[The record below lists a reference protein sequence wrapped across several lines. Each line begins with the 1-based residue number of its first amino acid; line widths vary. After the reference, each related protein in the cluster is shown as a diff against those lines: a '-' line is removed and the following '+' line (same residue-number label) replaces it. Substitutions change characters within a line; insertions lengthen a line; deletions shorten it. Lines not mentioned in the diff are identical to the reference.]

1 MKRISILIAAALVA
15 ALSVFALVGC
25 GGESSDSE
33 PTPEATEQTQEEIVA
48 ELQDAVANAT
58 AFQSVTVND
67 ETTAGAVGEEES
79 STSTGLYKFDESG
92 ESPKTYFKAT
102 IDDISLEYYSDGENA
117 VLVTDGPVY
126 GGTTEQFGD
135 PHFGGFQAYL
145 ADRIG
150 DLNTII
156 ECASDVTKEQ
166 QDDTTV
172 YTVTIDPEKLIAAD
186 EDLQTVAEVGN
197 ALTAGVYTIAF
208 DQDGH
213 IVSIVESLE
222 SEMTASEVALTLSD
236 FDSTTIDSMPEA
248 TSTYDEMLQD
258 EDLKYGAFA
267 EQLGASADDEAAK

>member
-1 MKRISILIAAALVA
+1 MKRISILLAAALVA

-25 GGESSDSE
+25 GGEAADSE
-33 PTPEATEQTQEEIVA
+33 PAPEATEQTQEEIVA
-48 ELQDAVANAT
+48 ELKDAVANAP

-67 ETTAGAVGEEES
+67 ETTAGAVDGEES

-102 IDDISLEYYSDGENA
+102 IDDVSLEYYSDGEDV

-150 DLNTII
+150 DLNTIVD
-156 ECASDVTKEQ
+156 CASAVTKEQ
-166 QDDTTV
+166 QGDETV
-172 YTVTIDPEKLIAAD
+172 YTVTLDPEKYIASDETLKEVAD
-186 EDLQTVAEVGN
+186 AGN
-197 ALTAGVYTIAF
+197 ALKAGAYTIAF
-208 DQDGH
+208 DKDGH
-213 IVSIVESLE
+213 ITSIVESLE
-222 SEMTASEVALTLSD
+222 SEMTTTEVALTLSD
-236 FDSTTIDSMPEA
+236 FDSTTVDPMPEA
-248 TSTYDEMLQD
+248 TSTYDEMLAD

-267 EQLGASADDEAAK
+267 EQIGASADDEAAK